1 MNKSSLPGYISIRSK
16 EIFGFEHFQDHILHN
31 LQSRMLKSSGGR
43 PRITYDINHSEMN
56 TNNPNA
62 SYFCPAGILCQ
73 RIVKAPWMIAK
84 SRSSQRKY
92 WFNAVNQQ
100 SVFEC
105 PQEAMINFQAAFS
118 ERYDTPITYNGL
130 AHSHNVRK
138 KLVPQTKLVPRILPL
153 TISLLLFLGSFG
165 IGTTE

>member
-130 AHSHNVRK
+130 FEKSWSP
-138 KLVPQTKLVPRILPL
+138 KLN
-153 TISLLLFLGSFG
+153 LFQEFCH
-165 IGTTE
+165 